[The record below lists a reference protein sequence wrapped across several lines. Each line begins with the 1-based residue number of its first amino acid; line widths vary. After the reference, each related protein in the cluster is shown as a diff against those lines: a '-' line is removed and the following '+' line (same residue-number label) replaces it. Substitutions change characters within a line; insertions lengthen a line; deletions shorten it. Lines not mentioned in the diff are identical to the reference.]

1 MTYRGAVRAVDLAV
15 YADAL
20 AGETAAV
27 AARAERARARLRQAA
42 IDRESRAALT
52 AGAVARLQAR
62 GLLRPA
68 ELSGIRE
75 EIAELAADLEAVLA
89 LQAWVEERLAEETGR
104 YEPSSRGERATRR
117 PPSSS

>member
-1 MTYRGAVRAVDLAV
+1 MRAVDLAV
-15 YADAL
+15 YADTL
-20 AGETAAV
+20 AGEAAAV

-42 IDRESRAALT
+42 IDREARAALP

-68 ELSGIRE
+68 ELAGLRE
-75 EIAELAADLEAVLA
+75 EIAELTADLEAVLA
-89 LQAWVEERLAEETGR
+89 LQSWVEARLADESGR
-104 YEPSSRGERATRR
+104 YEPSMRGERATRR

>member
-1 MTYRGAVRAVDLAV
+1 MRAVDLAV
-15 YADAL
+15 YADTL
-20 AGETAAV
+20 AGEAAAV

-42 IDRESRAALT
+42 IDREARAALP

-68 ELSGIRE
+68 ELSGLRE
-75 EIAELAADLEAVLA
+75 EIAELTADLEAVLA
-89 LQAWVEERLAEETGR
+89 LQSWVEARLADESGC
-104 YEPSSRGERATRR
+104 YEPSMRGERATRR